1 MEFAVTVDVT
11 DDSCCDRDRSFCLLG
26 VYGGGRPIHYPRGG
40 FMQKLLLIGVAGA
53 LGALA
58 RYSLGGFVQR
68 FTDANFPWGTFVV
81 NILGA
86 FLFGLIWSLV
96 EQRLVITVET
106 RVIIL
111 SGFLGAF
118 TTFSSFMF
126 ETSTL
131 IGDGQWGWALFNVVG
146 QIVLGLASMFLG
158 LAAGRAI

>member
-1 MEFAVTVDVT
+1 
-11 DDSCCDRDRSFCLLG
+11 
-26 VYGGGRPIHYPRGG
+26 
-40 FMQKLLLIGVAGA
+40 MQKLLLIGFAGA

-58 RYSLGGFVQR
+58 RYGLGGLVQR
-68 FTDANFPWGTFVV
+68 FSGANFPWGTFVV
-81 NILGA
+81 NMLGA
-86 FLFGLIWSLV
+86 FAFGLIWSLV
-96 EQRLVITVET
+96 EQRLVISVET

-126 ETSTL
+126 ETSSL
-131 IGDGQWGWALFNVVG
+131 IGDGQWGWALFNVGG

>member
-1 MEFAVTVDVT
+1 MFLSVGLEFYP
-11 DDSCCDRDRSFCLLG
+11 SQPI
-26 VYGGGRPIHYPRGG
+26 GGM
-40 FMQKLLLIGVAGA
+40 MQKLLLIGVAGS

-58 RYSLGGFVQR
+58 RYGLGGLVQR
-68 FTDANFPWGTFVV
+68 YSNVTFPWGTLVV

-96 EQRLVITVET
+96 EQRLVMSVET

-126 ETSTL
+126 ETSSL
-131 IGDGQWGWALFNVVG
+131 IGEAQWALAALNVVG
-146 QIVLGLASMFLG
+146 QIVLGLTAMFLG
-158 LAAGRAI
+158 LAAGRLV